1 MNMIITLPHVIAS
14 YFALDKARDAQA
26 IADCF
31 TSGAV
36 VVDEGNTY
44 TGQDAIRQWMAN
56 ASTKYTYTVEPF
68 ALDEVA
74 GQVVVT
80 SRLVGNFP
88 GSPVDL
94 RYRFALTGDRI
105 ARLEIVPA

>member
-1 MNMIITLPHVIAS
+1 MSITLPRAIAD
-14 YFALDKARDAQA
+14 YFALDKARNAQE

-31 TSGAV
+31 TPDAV

-44 TGQDAIRQWMAN
+44 AGQDAIRQWMAN

-68 ALDEVA
+68 ALDEIA

-80 SRLVGNFP
+80 SHLVGNFP

-94 RYRFALTGDRI
+94 RYLFVLTGDRI
-105 ARLEIVPA
+105 ARLEIVPS